1 MELEILHQTDR
12 LVVVNKPAGLL
23 VHRTSLERS
32 ASLFMLQI
40 LRNQIGQRVYPIHR
54 LDKPTSG
61 VIFFALDPDHA
72 REMSLLFGTD
82 QFTKRY
88 LAVLRGYCPEEG
100 VIDHPLVPDQGGEA
114 REAVTRFRRLAVAEL
129 PYPVGIFNTAR
140 YSLVEAEPVTG
151 RRHQIRRHF
160 KHIRYPILGDTRFG
174 DRHHNRFLGQTLE
187 TPLMMLHSWRT
198 EWINPQTGEKS
209 VISAELPAKWER
221 MTSLCNWEPVIRSL
235 YLK

>member
-23 VHRTSLERS
+23 VHRTSLERT
-32 ASLFMLQI
+32 ATTFLLQV

-61 VIFFALDPDHA
+61 IILFALDPDHA

-100 VIDHPLVPDQGGEA
+100 VINHPLVPDHGGEA
-114 REAVTRFRRLAVAEL
+114 REAITRFRRLETVEL
-129 PYPVGIFNTAR
+129 PYAVGIFNTAR

-160 KHIRYPILGDTRFG
+160 RHIRYPIIGDTRFG
-174 DRHHNRFLGQTLE
+174 DRHHNRFINTTLDI
-187 TPLMMLHSWRT
+187 PGMLLHAWRA
-198 EWINPQTGEKS
+198 EWINPEDGHKTVVTAGIP
-209 VISAELPAKWER
+209 VKWER
-221 MTSLCNWEPVIRSL
+221 MADICNWQPVIRKL